1 MPAFKQKQPAIRLA
15 TTLTAAL
22 LLGGCAV
29 GPDYLRPGF
38 LFPEQEKSAPAAEAR
53 TEVPINAQWWTLFAD
68 STLNN
73 LEQQAVEANQD
84 LQAAVAR
91 LEGAEAAAREAGADY
106 LPSAS
111 LGVNSSRNQISGKTF
126 SGQSSGHAT
135 YNDTRAAVSLSYEID
150 LWGRVR
156 RSNEAARAEV
166 LASRFGR
173 DTVRLTLAGQVASE
187 YLTLRNLDAQLE
199 VTQETLASRQ
209 KSLKIVNARLEA
221 GSTSPLEQSQAES
234 ALAAAQAQWNQLHR
248 LRALSESQ
256 LGLLTGQTGLK
267 IAAANLDALPLPPS
281 PPIGLHSSLLEA
293 RPDIRQAEEKLI
305 AANARIGVAKAAY
318 FPSIG
323 LTGLYGGESMAL
335 ASLFNSGASIWS
347 AAIGLSMPIFD
358 AGRTG
363 SRVDQATAVQKEAL
377 ANYRKTVQTAFKE
390 VNDAL
395 VGIKEYDE
403 EESANRAQVTAARRA
418 QELAQARYEAGYSG
432 FMDVLDAQ
440 RTTNSAQLQYLTSR
454 RNRLA
459 VSVDLFKALGG
470 GWQTAAD

>member
-29 GPDYLRPGF
+29 GPDYLRPSF

-156 RSNEAARAEV
+156 RSNEAALAEV

-363 SRVDQATAVQKEAL
+363 SRVAQATAVQKEAL